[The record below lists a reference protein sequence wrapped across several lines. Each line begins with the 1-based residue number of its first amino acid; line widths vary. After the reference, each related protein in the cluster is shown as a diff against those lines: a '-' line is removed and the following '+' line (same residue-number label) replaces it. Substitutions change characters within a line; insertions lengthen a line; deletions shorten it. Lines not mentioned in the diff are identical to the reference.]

1 MKAFRVIVKI
11 MTVLAAVA
19 GAVYLLATY
28 GEQIVQWS
36 KKVLASMPSCPVKGA
51 AEGEKADE
59 ASAPAAEMPVEDE
72 AAPKEEPAPEVIASS
87 DEPVAEESDFAE

>member
-11 MTVLAAVA
+11 LTALAAVA

-51 AEGEKADE
+51 AEEEKEDE
-59 ASAPAAEMPVEDE
+59 VPVPAAEVAEE
-72 AAPKEEPAPEVIASS
+72 AEEEPKEEPAPEVVASS

>member
-11 MTVLAAVA
+11 LTALAAVA

-51 AEGEKADE
+51 AEEKNEDE
-59 ASAPAAEMPVEDE
+59 VPVPAAEVAAE
-72 AAPKEEPAPEVIASS
+72 AEEAPKEEPAPEVVASS

>member
-11 MTVLAAVA
+11 LTALAAVA

-36 KKVLASMPSCPVKGA
+36 KKVLASMPSCPVKDA
-51 AEGEKADE
+51 AEDAKEEE
-59 ASAPAAEMPVEDE
+59 APVPAAEVTEE
-72 AAPKEEPAPEVIASS
+72 AAEAPQDEPAPEVVASA

>member
-11 MTVLAAVA
+11 LTALAAVA

-51 AEGEKADE
+51 AEEE
-59 ASAPAAEMPVEDE
+59 NEDE
-72 AAPKEEPAPEVIASS
+72 VPVPASEEAAGAEEPKEEPAPEVVASS

>member
-11 MTVLAAVA
+11 LTALAAVA

-51 AEGEKADE
+51 AEEE
-59 ASAPAAEMPVEDE
+59 NEDE
-72 AAPKEEPAPEVIASS
+72 VPVPASEEAAGAEEEPKEEPAPEVVASS